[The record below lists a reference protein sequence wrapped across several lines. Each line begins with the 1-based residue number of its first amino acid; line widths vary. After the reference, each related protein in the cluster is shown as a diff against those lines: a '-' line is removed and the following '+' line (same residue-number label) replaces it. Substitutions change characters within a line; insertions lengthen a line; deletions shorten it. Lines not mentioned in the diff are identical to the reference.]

1 MSRIK
6 LPTLFTRAYFNARAV
21 AMKVFL
27 NGLPMT
33 IKPKV
38 FSTGSLGWHSSTKQQ
53 MAIGDT
59 VVWCQVSQQITVIGS
74 KELPIEG
81 QEVSSETTAA

>member
-6 LPTLFTRAYFNARAV
+6 LPTLFSRAYFNARAV
-21 AMKVFL
+21 ALKVFL
-27 NGLPMT
+27 DGFPMT

-38 FSTGSLGWHSSTKQQ
+38 FKTGSLGWHSSTKQQ

-59 VVWCQVSQQITVIGS
+59 VVWCQVSLQITVIGS
-74 KELPIEG
+74 KGLAPEG
-81 QEVSSETTAA
+81 LEVPRAETAA